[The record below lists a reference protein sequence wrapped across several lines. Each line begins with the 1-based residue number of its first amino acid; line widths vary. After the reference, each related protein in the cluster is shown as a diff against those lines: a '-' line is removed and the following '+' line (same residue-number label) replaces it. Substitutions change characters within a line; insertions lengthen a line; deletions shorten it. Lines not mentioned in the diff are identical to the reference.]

1 MKTPEE
7 IKKAFECC
15 MQMQGCKGCPYTG
28 FKCVYELSKDA
39 LALIEQLERMAK
51 PITCGECEYYG
62 KSPMGSTQQGWCRID
77 CKHRSPGFWCA
88 NADRRANK

>member
-15 MQMQGCKGCPYTG
+15 MQMQGCTGCPYSG

-39 LALIEQLERMAK
+39 LAYIKQLECKAK

-62 KSPMGSTQQGWCRID
+62 KSPMGSAKLGWCRLD

-88 NADRRANK
+88 NAERRANK

>member
-15 MQMQGCKGCPYTG
+15 MQMQGCKGCPYSG

-39 LALIEQLERMAK
+39 LALIEQLECKAQ

-62 KSPMGSTQQGWCRID
+62 KSPMGSTQYGWCRID
-77 CKHRSPGFWCA
+77 CKHISPGFWCA
-88 NADRRANK
+88 NAKRRANK